1 MEKFEVD
8 ETGKMTRFKS
18 ELNIDKMLMDKGNPE
33 DDDHQLGGD
42 TDANINKTQASITTI
57 D

>member
-33 DDDHQLGGD
+33 DDDH
-42 TDANINKTQASITTI
+42 
-57 D
+57 